1 MGSASSKNENIQ
13 DNHSEAKTPK
23 TLTKKEKVLQIIEK
37 SKYDEYLE
45 LSDMDLT
52 DEDIPEI
59 PEYINHLYLDNNKL
73 TKIPQLHDQI
83 TNLDLSNNLISD
95 INNLPSK
102 ISYLYINNNN
112 LTEIPDLYNY
122 YNLSHIY
129 ANNNKITKIV
139 NFPKYVTYVVLNN
152 NLIEELPKLPESLH
166 LLQVYNNKITKIG
179 KIPKNTL
186 IVLAKNPIFEDKV
199 RVDNFNTESIETR
212 TFNDIEFKVL
222 TLKKGTVLFRTSSS
236 LDNGFKD
243 MFVGYRKDN
252 KYIISPEHE
261 SYFFLHPFNISY
273 GNTTI
278 IHVLTSDV
286 KLIMGINPSK
296 LISKKEI
303 NKKFGQ
309 TCKTKNYKS
318 MIKSH
323 FNTFCISDEFVRQN
337 PDILGWIAPDISSSI
352 KHNETFDTLGSSGIG
367 SYISYYE
374 NSEGLITRPEVTV
387 YPFRERKLVDVETKI
402 EDFSVDKVYE
412 NMDLYNYKPFLI
424 IEDSRDIKVYKKY
437 IDKLLSKRGYKD
449 ESGSYH
455 MKRREDGTY
464 YIEEML

>member
-1 MGSASSKNENIQ
+1 MGSASSKDENIKE
-13 DNHSEAKTPK
+13 NRKEETIILTPK
-23 TLTKKEKVLQIIEK
+23 ERVLKIIEEN
-37 SKYDEYLE
+37 KYDSYLILE
-45 LSDMDLT
+45 NMDLT

-59 PEYINHLYLDNNKL
+59 PEYINYIYLSNNKL
-73 TKIPQLHDQI
+73 TKIPKLHNQI
-83 TNLDLSNNLISD
+83 YTLDLNDNLITEISS
-95 INNLPSK
+95 LPTK
-102 ISYLYINNNN
+102 IETLYISNNN

-122 YNLSHIY
+122 YNLTQIY
-129 ANNNKITKIV
+129 ANNNQITKVI
-139 NFPKYVTYVVLNN
+139 NFPKYVEYVLLNN
-152 NLIEELPKLPESLH
+152 NLIEELPKLPESLR
-166 LLQVYNNKITKIG
+166 LLQVYNNKITKVG
-179 KIPKNTL
+179 KIPKNAS
-186 IVLAKNPIFEDKV
+186 IVLAKNPIFEGKI
-199 RVDNFNTESIETR
+199 RVDNFDTDSIETR
-212 TFNDIEFKVL
+212 TFDDIEFKVL
-222 TLKKGTVLFRTSSS
+222 TLKKGTVMFRTSFS

-261 SYFFLHPFNISY
+261 SYFFLHPFNLGY
-273 GNTTI
+273 GTTTI

-286 KLIMGINPSK
+286 KLIMGINPSQ
-296 LISKKEI
+296 LISKKDI
-303 NKKFGQ
+303 NRKFGQ
-309 TCKTKNYKS
+309 SCKTKNYKS

-323 FNTFCISDEFVRQN
+323 FNALCISDEFVTQN
-337 PDILGWIAPDISSSI
+337 PDILGWIAPDINADI
-352 KHNETFDTLGSSGIG
+352 KHNETFDTLSSSGIG

-412 NMDLYNYKPFLI
+412 NIDSYNYKPILVI
-424 IEDSRDIKVYKKY
+424 DDSRDIKVYKKY